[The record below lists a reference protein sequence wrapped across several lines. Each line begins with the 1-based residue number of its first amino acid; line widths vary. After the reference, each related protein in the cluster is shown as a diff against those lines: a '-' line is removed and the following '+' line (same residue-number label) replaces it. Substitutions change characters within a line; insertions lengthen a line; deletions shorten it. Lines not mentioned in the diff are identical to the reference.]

1 MTKQLSPSDIRIDG
15 GTQLRVEIDYH
26 TVDDYAAAY
35 QSGAKM
41 PPLVVF
47 HDGAT
52 YWLADGFHRW
62 HASKKAGLEK
72 VACDVQQGS
81 QREAIL
87 YAAGA
92 NDTNGLRR
100 KIADKRC
107 AVMKLLHD
115 PEWSKRSDKWI
126 AETARVSRPMVA
138 EWRSQCKSVSGC
150 SSASCGNDEPRKVEG
165 KDGKTYTVKKSKP
178 KKQDLH
184 VPPIDEEVEA
194 PVLQVTPRPP
204 LRTPKSFDE
213 ERNLVRALAD
223 LVTHIKKTHY
233 ESSFDKGRLTHELN
247 EWANEIA
254 EAIEEAEAVA

>member
-1 MTKQLSPSDIRIDG
+1 MTKQLSPSEIRIDG

-72 VACDVQQGS
+72 IACDVQQGS

-87 YAAGA
+87 YAVGA

-100 KIADKRC
+100 KPADKRC
-107 AVMKLLHD
+107 AVLKLLHD
-115 PEWSKRSDKWI
+115 PEWSKRSNTWI
-126 AETARVSRPMVA
+126 AEAAKVDPKTVA
-138 EWRSQCKSVSGC
+138 EYRKQT
-150 SSASCGNDEPRKVEG
+150 ASTKEFHSDRNEKRVGRDGRLQPAVRK
-165 KDGKTYTVKKSKP
+165 KP